1 VAIERVGRVSSPP
14 PPQLQ
19 RLRDTG
25 QAVRD
30 PNDVDAIEERDAR
43 SDGRGVG
50 RPGRQIAG
58 EGDGQKEHDDE
69 AER

>member
-1 VAIERVGRVSSPP
+1 
-14 PPQLQ
+14 
-19 RLRDTG
+19 
-25 QAVRD
+25 VRD